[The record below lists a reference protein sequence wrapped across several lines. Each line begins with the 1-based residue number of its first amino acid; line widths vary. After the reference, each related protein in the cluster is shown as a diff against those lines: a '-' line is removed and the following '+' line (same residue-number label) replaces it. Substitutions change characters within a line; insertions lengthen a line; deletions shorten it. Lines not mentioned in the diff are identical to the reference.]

1 MNGLNGTTRVDK
13 KTHVVVGYGRTN
25 SRTMLAEWSGRMPP
39 RHTTR
44 YVFTRMMRGRYGS
57 LVTCKGGSFGAPW
70 SRQHRL
76 PHHLGIPHSLGTKN
90 AFHSQE
96 DVHFKHLEECLLSVG
111 TTKSVEG
118 SSAQMNSSHGDT
130 TTMVPHSATLVD
142 VLPYL
147 VRLALHDASLVWR
160 IGFATMAMVVS
171 KAAGLMAPLYF
182 KHAVDLISSPP
193 SLAQGGWI
201 TTVSM
206 ALVLNGLCRAVN
218 ALAKEAQHPIFTPV
232 SQAAGRRISF
242 SALYHVLGLDLH
254 FHLGRNTGSLARMLE
269 RGSRSISMIFRAVVF
284 TLAPTVLELGAV
296 CALLWTSFQ
305 WKVSSIVLATF
316 AVYFI
321 WTVWMTLLS
330 TKIRRDVKNLDNVIG
345 GRAVDALL
353 NVEAVKLSGAEL
365 YEVEAYDEKLEQ
377 YQKASVRLEVASAV
391 LNSGQA
397 LVLAIGMTAALIV
410 AAGDPRVTT
419 GDLVMIQGLLIQLW
433 APLQFLGWF
442 YRELRQSLVDMED
455 LFTLMRTDTEVP
467 DGTLDLSEEADTRP
481 LRIEL
486 KDVEFKYPGTKRR
499 VLKGVDITAEP
510 GESIAIVG
518 PSGSGKSTLLRIIVR
533 MFDVQKGSVEI
544 GGYDVKDLT
553 GASLRHAVAVVPQ
566 DTVLFNDTMLHN
578 VSYGN
583 PDATAE
589 DIFEAVKAAKLLP
602 ALDRMPDGW
611 NTEVGERGLKL
622 SGGEKQRVAI
632 ARAFLKKP
640 KLLIC
645 DEATSALDTATEKG
659 IMASL
664 EELAANRTSVFV
676 AHRLSTIQGC
686 DTIFVLK
693 DGLVAEQGTHAHL
706 MDAKGLYYEMWNMQA
721 AEDALV
727 GSDEGTNESSS
738 SEEEDFGVASAH
750 HLDNE
755 EEDEETND
763 ALESNVFT

>member
-1 MNGLNGTTRVDK
+1 MDTGWQNGRHIAIPRKN
-13 KTHVVVGYGRTN
+13 KTVPMMVARSKGMGGLSVTHLGGSRWLGGHHCRNSSSAGVVVNRQHMRRWERGRTVCNAAADVVQLDEMPYGR
-25 SRTMLAEWSGRMPP
+25 LKQ
-39 RHTTR
+39 
-44 YVFTRMMRGRYGS
+44 S
-57 LVTCKGGSFGAPW
+57 L
-70 SRQHRL
+70 L
-76 PHHLGIPHSLGTKN
+76 SLYES
-90 AFHSQE
+90 SQE
-96 DVHFKHLEECLLSVG
+96 NSVVHQHDH
-111 TTKSVEG
+111 
-118 SSAQMNSSHGDT
+118 QRRMDT
-130 TTMVPHSATLVD
+130 TTRINNSNNNVPRSATLVD
-142 VLPYL
+142 ILPYL
-147 VRLALHDASLVWR
+147 VRLALHDARVIWR
-160 IGFATMAMVVS
+160 IGFATLAMVIS

-182 KHAVDLISSPP
+182 KEAVDRIGSSSP
-193 SLAQGGWI
+193 AVMHGAEGGML
-201 TTVSM
+201 TAVGM
-206 ALVLNGLCRAVN
+206 ALILHGVCRAVN
-218 ALAKEAQHPIFTPV
+218 ALAKEAQHPLFTPV

-242 SALYHVLGLDLH
+242 TALSHVLGLDLH

-305 WKVSSIVLATF
+305 WRISSMVLATF
-316 AVYFI
+316 TLYFA

-353 NVEAVKLSGAEL
+353 NVEAVKLSGAEM
-365 YEVEAYDEKLEQ
+365 YEVAAYDEKLEQ
-377 YQKASVRLEVASAV
+377 YQHASVQLEVASAV
-391 LNSGQA
+391 LNCGQA
-397 LVLAIGMTAALIV
+397 VILAVGMTVSLIAA
-410 AAGDPRVTT
+410 ANDPRVTT

-455 LFTLMRTDTEVP
+455 LFTLMRTDTEIP
-467 DGTLDLSEEADTRP
+467 DGTRNLTDTADASP

-486 KDVEFKYPGTKRR
+486 KQVEFKYPGTKRR

-533 MFDVQKGSVEI
+533 MFDVDKGSVDV
-544 GGYDVKDLT
+544 GGYNVKDLT
-553 GASLRHAVAVVPQ
+553 GSSLRRAVAVVPQ

-632 ARAFLKKP
+632 ARAFLKRP
-640 KLLIC
+640 RLLIC

-676 AHRLSTIQGC
+676 AHRLSTIQRC
-686 DTIFVLK
+686 DKIFVLK
-693 DGLVAEQGTHAHL
+693 DGLVAEQGTHSSL

-727 GSDEGTNESSS
+727 GSNDATSRGSSS
-738 SEEEDFGVASAH
+738 SEEDDYIVAH
-750 HLDNE
+750 GDNGPE
-755 EEDEETND
+755 MND
-763 ALESNVFT
+763 SVDQIFS

>member
-1 MNGLNGTTRVDK
+1 MNTSSSSCHHHHRIGVRCGSGKVVTYTGGALGRACRNRSSTCHAVHSLDDVYFQRLEESLSAVADREKVD
-13 KTHVVVGYGRTN
+13 GY
-25 SRTMLAEWSGRMPP
+25 SRMKS
-39 RHTTR
+39 
-44 YVFTRMMRGRYGS
+44 
-57 LVTCKGGSFGAPW
+57 
-70 SRQHRL
+70 
-76 PHHLGIPHSLGTKN
+76 PHS
-90 AFHSQE
+90 
-96 DVHFKHLEECLLSVG
+96 
-111 TTKSVEG
+111 
-118 SSAQMNSSHGDT
+118 DT
-130 TTMVPHSATLVD
+130 TTDIPRSATLVD

-160 IGFATMAMVVS
+160 IGFATLAMVVS
-171 KAAGLMAPLYF
+171 KAAGLLAPLYF
-182 KHAVDLISSPP
+182 KHAVDLISSPGDV
-193 SLAQGGWI
+193 AHGGWI
-201 TTVSM
+201 PTVSM
-206 ALVLNGLCRAVN
+206 ALVLHGLCRAVN
-218 ALAKEAQHPIFTPV
+218 ALAKEAQHPLFTPV

-242 SALYHVLGLDLH
+242 SALYHVLGLDVH

-284 TLAPTVLELGAV
+284 TLAPTILELGAV

-316 AVYFI
+316 AVYFA
-321 WTVWMTLLS
+321 WTVWMTVLS
-330 TKIRRDVKNLDNVIG
+330 TTIRRDVKNLDNVIG

-377 YQKASVRLEVASAV
+377 YQKASVNLEVASAV

-397 LVLAIGMTAALIV
+397 LVLAVGMTAALIV
-410 AAGDPRVTT
+410 AAADARVTT

-467 DGTLDLSEEADTRP
+467 DGTLELSEQDSDASP
-481 LRIEL
+481 LRIQLEN
-486 KDVEFKYPGTKRR
+486 VEFKYPGTKRR
-499 VLKGVDITAEP
+499 VLKGVSITAEP

-533 MFDVQKGSVEI
+533 MFDVQKGSVTI
-544 GGYDVKDLT
+544 GGYNVKDLR
-553 GASLRHAVAVVPQ
+553 GASLRSAVAVVPQ

-583 PDATAE
+583 PDASAE
-589 DIFEAVKAAKLLP
+589 EIFKAVKAAKLLP
-602 ALDRMPDGW
+602 ALDRMSEGW

-640 KLLIC
+640 RLLIC

-693 DGLVAEQGTHAHL
+693 DGLVAEQGTHASL
-706 MDAKGLYYEMWNMQA
+706 MDSKGLYYEMWNMQA
-721 AEDALV
+721 TEDALV
-727 GSDEGTNESSS
+727 GSKDAASGSSS
-738 SEEEDFGVASAH
+738 SEEDDEIGVSPH
-750 HLDNE
+750 RVNDVDNE
-755 EEDEETND
+755 ERETND
-763 ALESNVFT
+763 TLESNVFT

>member
-1 MNGLNGTTRVDK
+1 VYFQRLEESLSAVADREKVD
-13 KTHVVVGYGRTN
+13 GY
-25 SRTMLAEWSGRMPP
+25 SRMKS
-39 RHTTR
+39 
-44 YVFTRMMRGRYGS
+44 
-57 LVTCKGGSFGAPW
+57 
-70 SRQHRL
+70 
-76 PHHLGIPHSLGTKN
+76 PHS
-90 AFHSQE
+90 
-96 DVHFKHLEECLLSVG
+96 
-111 TTKSVEG
+111 
-118 SSAQMNSSHGDT
+118 DT
-130 TTMVPHSATLVD
+130 TTDIPRSATLVD

-160 IGFATMAMVVS
+160 IGFATLAMVVS
-171 KAAGLMAPLYF
+171 KAAGLLAPLYF
-182 KHAVDLISSPP
+182 KHAVDLISSPGDV
-193 SLAQGGWI
+193 AHGGWI
-201 TTVSM
+201 PTVSM
-206 ALVLNGLCRAVN
+206 ALVLHGLCRAVN
-218 ALAKEAQHPIFTPV
+218 ALAKEAQHPLFTPV

-242 SALYHVLGLDLH
+242 SALYHVLGLDVH

-284 TLAPTVLELGAV
+284 TLAPTILELGAV

-316 AVYFI
+316 AVYFA
-321 WTVWMTLLS
+321 WTVWMTVLS
-330 TKIRRDVKNLDNVIG
+330 TTIRRDVKNLDNVIG

-377 YQKASVRLEVASAV
+377 YQKASVNLEVASAV

-397 LVLAIGMTAALIV
+397 LVLAVGMTAALIV
-410 AAGDPRVTT
+410 AAADARVTT

-467 DGTLDLSEEADTRP
+467 DGTLELSEQDSDASP
-481 LRIEL
+481 LRIQLEN
-486 KDVEFKYPGTKRR
+486 VEFKYPGTKRR
-499 VLKGVDITAEP
+499 VLKGVSITAEP

-533 MFDVQKGSVEI
+533 MFDVQKGSVTI
-544 GGYDVKDLT
+544 GGYNVKDLR
-553 GASLRHAVAVVPQ
+553 GASLRSAVAVVPQ

-583 PDATAE
+583 PDASAE
-589 DIFEAVKAAKLLP
+589 EIFKAVKAAKLLP
-602 ALDRMPDGW
+602 ALDRMSEGW

-640 KLLIC
+640 RLLIC

-693 DGLVAEQGTHAHL
+693 DGLVAEQGTHASL
-706 MDAKGLYYEMWNMQA
+706 MDSKGLYYEMWNMQA
-721 AEDALV
+721 TEDALV
-727 GSDEGTNESSS
+727 GSKDAASGSSS
-738 SEEEDFGVASAH
+738 SEEDDEIGVSPH
-750 HLDNE
+750 RVNDVDNE
-755 EEDEETND
+755 ERETND
-763 ALESNVFT
+763 TLESNVFT

>member
-1 MNGLNGTTRVDK
+1 MNISSSSSCHHHHHHRIGVRCGSGKVVTYTGGALGRASACRNRASTCHAVHSLDDVYFQRLEESLSAVADREKVD
-13 KTHVVVGYGRTN
+13 GY
-25 SRTMLAEWSGRMPP
+25 SRMKS
-39 RHTTR
+39 
-44 YVFTRMMRGRYGS
+44 
-57 LVTCKGGSFGAPW
+57 
-70 SRQHRL
+70 
-76 PHHLGIPHSLGTKN
+76 PHS
-90 AFHSQE
+90 
-96 DVHFKHLEECLLSVG
+96 
-111 TTKSVEG
+111 
-118 SSAQMNSSHGDT
+118 DT
-130 TTMVPHSATLVD
+130 TTDIPRSATLVD

-160 IGFATMAMVVS
+160 IGFATLAMVVS
-171 KAAGLMAPLYF
+171 KAAGLLAPLYF
-182 KHAVDLISSPP
+182 KHAVDLISSPGDV
-193 SLAQGGWI
+193 AHGGWI
-201 TTVSM
+201 PTVSM
-206 ALVLNGLCRAVN
+206 ALVLHGLCRAVN
-218 ALAKEAQHPIFTPV
+218 ALAKEAQHPLFTPV

-242 SALYHVLGLDLH
+242 SALYHVLGLDVH

-284 TLAPTVLELGAV
+284 TLAPTILELGAV

-316 AVYFI
+316 AVYFA
-321 WTVWMTLLS
+321 WTVWMTVLS
-330 TKIRRDVKNLDNVIG
+330 TTIRRDVKNLDNVIG

-377 YQKASVRLEVASAV
+377 YQKASVNLEVASAV

-397 LVLAIGMTAALIV
+397 LVLAVGMTAALIV
-410 AAGDPRVTT
+410 AAADARVTT

-467 DGTLDLSEEADTRP
+467 DGTLELSEQDSDASP
-481 LRIEL
+481 LRIQLEN
-486 KDVEFKYPGTKRR
+486 VEFKYPGTKRR
-499 VLKGVDITAEP
+499 VLKGVSITAEP

-533 MFDVQKGSVEI
+533 MFDVQKGSVTI
-544 GGYDVKDLT
+544 GGYNVKDLR
-553 GASLRHAVAVVPQ
+553 GASVRSAVAVVPQ

-583 PDATAE
+583 PDASAE
-589 DIFEAVKAAKLLP
+589 EIFKAVKAAKLLP
-602 ALDRMPDGW
+602 ALDRMSEGW

-640 KLLIC
+640 RLLIC

-693 DGLVAEQGTHAHL
+693 DGLVAEQGTHASL
-706 MDAKGLYYEMWNMQA
+706 MDSKGLYYDMWNMQA
-721 AEDALV
+721 TEDALV
-727 GSDEGTNESSS
+727 GSKDAASGSSS
-738 SEEEDFGVASAH
+738 SEEDDEIGVSPH
-750 HLDNE
+750 RVNDVDNE
-755 EEDEETND
+755 ERETND
-763 ALESNVFT
+763 TLESNVFT

>member
-1 MNGLNGTTRVDK
+1 MNTSSSSCHHHHRIGVRCGSGKVVTYTGGALGRACRNRASTCHAVHSLDDVYFQRLEESLSAVADREKVD
-13 KTHVVVGYGRTN
+13 GY
-25 SRTMLAEWSGRMPP
+25 SRMKS
-39 RHTTR
+39 
-44 YVFTRMMRGRYGS
+44 
-57 LVTCKGGSFGAPW
+57 
-70 SRQHRL
+70 
-76 PHHLGIPHSLGTKN
+76 PHS
-90 AFHSQE
+90 
-96 DVHFKHLEECLLSVG
+96 
-111 TTKSVEG
+111 
-118 SSAQMNSSHGDT
+118 DT
-130 TTMVPHSATLVD
+130 TTDIPRSATLVD

-160 IGFATMAMVVS
+160 IGFATLAMVVS
-171 KAAGLMAPLYF
+171 KAAGLLAPLYF
-182 KHAVDLISSPP
+182 KHAVDLISSPGDV
-193 SLAQGGWI
+193 AHGGWI
-201 TTVSM
+201 PTVSM
-206 ALVLNGLCRAVN
+206 ALVLHGLCRAVN
-218 ALAKEAQHPIFTPV
+218 ALAKEAQHPLFTPV

-242 SALYHVLGLDLH
+242 SALYHVLGLDVH

-284 TLAPTVLELGAV
+284 TLAPTILELGAV

-316 AVYFI
+316 AVYFA
-321 WTVWMTLLS
+321 WTVWMTVLS
-330 TKIRRDVKNLDNVIG
+330 TTIRRDVKNLDNVIG

-377 YQKASVRLEVASAV
+377 YQKASVNLEVASAV

-397 LVLAIGMTAALIV
+397 LVLAVGMTAALIV
-410 AAGDPRVTT
+410 AAADARVTT

-467 DGTLDLSEEADTRP
+467 DGTLELSEQDSDASP
-481 LRIEL
+481 LRIQLEN
-486 KDVEFKYPGTKRR
+486 VEFKYPGTKRR
-499 VLKGVDITAEP
+499 VLKGVSITAEP

-533 MFDVQKGSVEI
+533 MFDVQKGSVTI
-544 GGYDVKDLT
+544 GGYNVKDLR
-553 GASLRHAVAVVPQ
+553 GASLRSAVAVVPQ

-583 PDATAE
+583 PDASAE
-589 DIFEAVKAAKLLP
+589 EIFKAVKAAKLLP
-602 ALDRMPDGW
+602 ALDRMSEGW

-640 KLLIC
+640 RLLIC

-693 DGLVAEQGTHAHL
+693 DGLVAEQGTHASL
-706 MDAKGLYYEMWNMQA
+706 MDSKGLYYEMWNMQA
-721 AEDALV
+721 TEDALV
-727 GSDEGTNESSS
+727 GSKDAASGSSS
-738 SEEEDFGVASAH
+738 SEEDDEIGVSPH
-750 HLDNE
+750 RVNDVDNE
-755 EEDEETND
+755 ERETND
-763 ALESNVFT
+763 TLESNVFT